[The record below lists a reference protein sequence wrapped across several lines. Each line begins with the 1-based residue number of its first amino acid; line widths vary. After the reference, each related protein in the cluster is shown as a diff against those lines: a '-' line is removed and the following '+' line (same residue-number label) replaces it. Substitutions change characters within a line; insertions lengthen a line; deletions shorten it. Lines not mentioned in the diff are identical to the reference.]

1 MAVTHFHVKDIS
13 KTELLNWFRKYLSPE
28 IQSIEELA
36 TGADFCLGMEILF
49 PGTIDIKKVKFVD
62 ACDYFRRM
70 NFKQFR
76 NALNTINLKK
86 DIPIDDLIK
95 GTFKHNFF
103 FGLWFKAFF
112 DANYNKH
119 PYDICQLRAQYCK
132 KKTIILKNVGD
143 TPKSGTPNPEV
154 DKDTPEPE
162 AIIEAQLGNGE
173 HDTKCNKYTTNT
185 ETKTDDKKDE
195 PKIPVDSDEISSAV
209 TANDNN
215 YFKSITTALEQNNIS
230 LEHDNMQLKYSLDTV
245 KKRNS
250 LLSEAMKKIESAC
263 FPVANVLDT
272 TDYLTPKLIQTLKVF
287 YEEIVEILKDT
298 NDKF

>member
-13 KTELLNWFRKYLSPE
+13 KNELLNWFRKYLSPD
-28 IQSIEELA
+28 IQNIEELA

-49 PGTIDIKKVKFVD
+49 PGSIDIRKVKFVD
-62 ACDYFRRM
+62 ACEYFRRM

-76 NALNTINLKK
+76 TALNSINLKK

-112 DANYNKH
+112 DANYNSQ
-119 PYDICQLRAQYCK
+119 PYDILQLRAQYCK
-132 KKTIILKNVGD
+132 KKTLIKNIGD
-143 TPKSGTPNPEV
+143 TSKSGTPTPEV
-154 DKDTPEPE
+154 DKDSPEPE
-162 AIIEAQLGNGE
+162 AIIEAQLMNME
-173 HDTKCNKYTTNT
+173 QDMKCKNHTTNT
-185 ETKTDDKKDE
+185 EIKTDKKDA
-195 PKIPVDSDEISSAV
+195 PKMPVDSDEISSAM

-230 LEHDNMQLKYSLDTV
+230 LEHDNMQLKYSLETV
-245 KKRNS
+245 TKRNI

-298 NDKF
+298 NEKF